1 MKVKFINI
9 AYRKALMPINS
20 HYKDTNYEIHT
31 RISHNFDMEKMSWK

>member
-9 AYRKALMPINS
+9 AYRKASMPINS
-20 HYKDTNYEIHT
+20 HCECISYEIHT

>member
-1 MKVKFINI
+1 MKVKCINI
-9 AYRKALMPINS
+9 AYRKASMSINS

>member
-20 HYKDTNYEIHT
+20 NYKDTNYEIHT